1 MIIFS
6 IFIGNGAPF
15 TNNLDTIQKWCEDLA
30 EIIWINMQQIRQ
42 LEMIQEQLNIPSQEL
57 TMNIL
62 PELSDG
68 LTMLLDS
75 LVKSSFVIEKQPP
88 QVLKTNTRFSATVRL
103 LVGTKLN
110 VHMSPPVV
118 TVSIISEA
126 QANSLLR
133 TPPNKK
139 SRAEYSSGEIL
150 NNRQTMEFHQAT
162 GQLSVSFRN
171 MSLKKIKR
179 AEKKGTESVM
189 DEKFALLFWSEF
201 SIGNGEFTYQV
212 IIMILKT

>member
-1 MIIFS
+1 MISDILWF
-6 IFIGNGAPF
+6 FTGNGAPF

-139 SRAEYSSGEIL
+139 SRAEYSSGIIFS
-150 NNRQTMEFHQAT
+150 FHQ
-162 GQLSVSFRN
+162 
-171 MSLKKIKR
+171 I
-179 AEKKGTESVM
+179 
-189 DEKFALLFWSEF
+189 WP
-201 SIGNGEFTYQV
+201 
-212 IIMILKT
+212 

>member
-1 MIIFS
+1 MFLT
-6 IFIGNGAPF
+6 FFFYFTGNGAPF

-139 SRAEYSSGEIL
+139 SRAEYSSGIIFS
-150 NNRQTMEFHQAT
+150 FHQ
-162 GQLSVSFRN
+162 
-171 MSLKKIKR
+171 I
-179 AEKKGTESVM
+179 
-189 DEKFALLFWSEF
+189 WP
-201 SIGNGEFTYQV
+201 
-212 IIMILKT
+212 

>member
-1 MIIFS
+1 MKLFET
-6 IFIGNGAPF
+6 FWEFLTFCGFTGNGAPF

-139 SRAEYSSGEIL
+139 SRAEYSSGIIFS
-150 NNRQTMEFHQAT
+150 FHQI
-162 GQLSVSFRN
+162 RP
-171 MSLKKIKR
+171 
-179 AEKKGTESVM
+179 
-189 DEKFALLFWSEF
+189 
-201 SIGNGEFTYQV
+201 
-212 IIMILKT
+212 

>member
-1 MIIFS
+1 MGF
-6 IFIGNGAPF
+6 FTGNGAPF

-139 SRAEYSSGEIL
+139 SRAEYSSGIIFS
-150 NNRQTMEFHQAT
+150 FHQ
-162 GQLSVSFRN
+162 
-171 MSLKKIKR
+171 I
-179 AEKKGTESVM
+179 
-189 DEKFALLFWSEF
+189 WP
-201 SIGNGEFTYQV
+201 
-212 IIMILKT
+212 

>member
-1 MIIFS
+1 MTFYNLLKL
-6 IFIGNGAPF
+6 FGDFCVFFTGNGAPF

-139 SRAEYSSGEIL
+139 SRAEYSSGIIFS
-150 NNRQTMEFHQAT
+150 FHQ
-162 GQLSVSFRN
+162 
-171 MSLKKIKR
+171 I
-179 AEKKGTESVM
+179 
-189 DEKFALLFWSEF
+189 WP
-201 SIGNGEFTYQV
+201 
-212 IIMILKT
+212 

>member
-1 MIIFS
+1 MCF
-6 IFIGNGAPF
+6 FTGNGAPF

-139 SRAEYSSGEIL
+139 SRAEYSSGIIFS
-150 NNRQTMEFHQAT
+150 FHQ
-162 GQLSVSFRN
+162 
-171 MSLKKIKR
+171 I
-179 AEKKGTESVM
+179 
-189 DEKFALLFWSEF
+189 WP
-201 SIGNGEFTYQV
+201 
-212 IIMILKT
+212 